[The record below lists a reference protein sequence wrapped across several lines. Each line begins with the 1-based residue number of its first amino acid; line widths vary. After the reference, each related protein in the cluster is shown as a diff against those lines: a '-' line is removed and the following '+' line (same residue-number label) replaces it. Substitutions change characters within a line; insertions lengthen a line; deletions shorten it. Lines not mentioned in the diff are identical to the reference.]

1 FSIVVPK
8 APVSAFLGS
17 SVILPCN
24 LSPSI
29 NARTFEVRW
38 YKNGEHEKP
47 VLFYKEKKNT
57 GQSQDRDRVS
67 LIGELDNRN
76 VSLKLDHLTMAD
88 SGEYT
93 CFVKSLSWY
102 EKGSMNLAVK
112 VLGSTPL
119 LLYHESVEKMNVTC
133 RSFGWSPKPTLTWR
147 DSTGRE
153 LPNTH
158 TKYTTDSEGLVNV
171 SSWLLFSPSDSE
183 WISCT
188 VGLNL
193 QEIKESRIVPMKGFK
208 VKSVEGS
215 GDHSEEGVR
224 NGCVE
229 VPVSKRS
236 HKIGGLLTTS
246 PKKLM
251 DIYTGKVPHLQS
263 RVTHLLTPIFCMNVN
278 EWCEVHTK
286 VHEFS
291 IKFSSVR
298 EHHHHCTV

>member
-1 FSIVVPK
+1 MILICIASLLACSAAEFSIVVPK

-193 QEIKESRIVPMKGFK
+193 QEIKESRIVPMKGFWMEAFISTLVLSLIVIITYTVLLILFRK
-208 VKSVEGS
+208 GLLPHCS
-215 GDHSEEGVR
+215 
-224 NGCVE
+224 
-229 VPVSKRS
+229 S
-236 HKIGGLLTTS
+236 HKNAKAADSSHESLPAETMPLNAIENTTQ
-246 PKKLM
+246 
-251 DIYTGKVPHLQS
+251 DIKS
-263 RVTHLLTPIFCMNVN
+263 
-278 EWCEVHTK
+278 
-286 VHEFS
+286 
-291 IKFSSVR
+291 
-298 EHHHHCTV
+298 